1 MSAAASL
8 PLTTSENFEALRAEW
23 EALHASCPHAT
34 VFQHPALLATWE
46 QHFPPTEAVVY
57 LSIRQEESLAGVVP
71 LLLGPAH
78 ARVSGDPEIMDFSP
92 LLIAPGAELA
102 VARGILEWLNEDM
115 TPAATIW
122 GLAPG
127 NALPEALSVVAES
140 FGWRVAIE
148 DEAITPVATL
158 HTETTNDFESFVAS
172 LPKKDRH
179 ELRRKLRNLEAAGE
193 YRYEECSS
201 PAEFEARFHRFLE
214 LMRKSRADK
223 DAFLTPAME
232 AYFRDLGR
240 VTCELGLS
248 RLATLWL
255 EDEAVAMTWSFATDN
270 ALLLYN
276 SGYDPGHEGL
286 SLGITSKALA
296 MRAACEAGLREFNFL
311 RGDEDYKR
319 RMGGEFRTVRR
330 VQLNRLG

>member
-8 PLTTSENFEALRAEW
+8 PLTTSEEFANLRPEW
-23 EALHASCPHAT
+23 EALFAECPHAT

-46 QHFPPTEAVVY
+46 KHFPPKESQVY
-57 LSIRQEESLAGVVP
+57 LSVRQDEALVGVAP
-71 LLLGPAH
+71 LLLDGAS
-78 ARVSGDPEIMDFSP
+78 ARISGDPEIMDFSP
-92 LLIAPGAELA
+92 LLFAPGAELT
-102 VARGILEWLNEDM
+102 VARGLLEWLNEDM
-115 TPAATIW
+115 TPAATLW
-122 GLAPG
+122 GLEPG
-127 NALPEALSVVAES
+127 NTLPEALAVVAEN
-140 FGWRVAIE
+140 FGWRVLVE
-148 DEAITPVATL
+148 EEAVTPVATL
-158 HTETTNDFESFVAS
+158 RSEAGGDFESFVAT

-179 ELRRKLRNLEAAGE
+179 ELRRKMRNLEAAGE
-193 YRYEECSS
+193 YRYEECST
-201 PAEFEARFHRFLE
+201 PAEFEARFDRFLE

-223 DAFLTPAME
+223 DAFLTPEME

-255 EDEAVAMTWSFATDN
+255 EDEAVAMTWSFATDD

-296 MRAACEAGLREFNFL
+296 MRSACEAGMREFNFL

-319 RMGGEFRTVRR
+319 RMGGEFRRVRR
-330 VQLNRLG
+330 VQLRRLG

>member
-1 MSAAASL
+1 MSTAASL
-8 PLTTSENFEALRAEW
+8 PLTTSEEFANLRPEW
-23 EALHASCPHAT
+23 EALYAACPHAT
-34 VFQHPALLATWE
+34 VFQHPALLETWE
-46 QHFPPTEAVVY
+46 RHFPPGEAVVY
-57 LSIRQEESLAGVVP
+57 LSIRQDEALAGVVP

-78 ARVSGDPEIMDFSP
+78 ARVSGDPEVMDFSP
-92 LLIAPGAELA
+92 LLIAPGAELT
-102 VARGILEWLNEDM
+102 VARGLLEWLNEDM
-115 TPAATIW
+115 TPSATVW

-127 NALPEALSVVAES
+127 NALPEALAVVAES
-140 FGWRVAIE
+140 FGWGVEIE
-148 DEAITPVATL
+148 DEAVTPVATL
-158 HTETTNDFESFVAS
+158 CGDDGGDFETFVTT

-179 ELRRKLRNLEAAGE
+179 ELRRKLRNLDAAGE
-193 YRYEECSS
+193 YRYEECGTA
-201 PAEFEARFHRFLE
+201 AEFEARFDRFLE

-255 EDEAVAMTWSFATDN
+255 DDESVAMTWSFATDE

-330 VQLNRLG
+330 VQLKRLW